1 MIDKQ
6 FDCKAFLKLKIPK
19 QENVMGLSWERYELV
34 DCDYQFHKGMNR
46 NGEVC
51 TGLKGG
57 LFTVSI
63 IGTPSMELLAWMF
76 DHVKKFN
83 GEVTVMDPYEETIEQ
98 VYFEKARLTGLLL
111 NYKSDQSPTTV
122 TKLTMVVDSLQ
133 IDNAHFDKLNQ

>member
-6 FDCKAFLKLKIPK
+6 FDCKVFMKLKIPK
-19 QENVMGLSWERYELV
+19 EDNVMGLSWERYELV

-57 LFTVSI
+57 VVTVSI
-63 IGTPSMELLAWMF
+63 IGSPSMEILAWMF

-83 GEVTVMDPYEETIEQ
+83 GEVTAMDPYEETIEQ
-98 VYFEKARLTGLLL
+98 VYFEKARLTGLLVD
-111 NYKSDQSPTTV
+111 YKSSNTPTTV
-122 TKLTMVVDSLQ
+122 TKLTMVVESLQ
-133 IDNAHFDKLNQ
+133 IDNANFDNLNQ